1 MIFGYNYSPT
11 NKYTKQFYVKNLFI
25 FAIAPM
31 TENSSSKNRV
41 RVSSKKNLLEI
52 RIPLKKNTKALVAM
66 IFATLVWIFVLF
78 VLVGTTLRHTT
89 HFWIEVGLIIAI
101 LAWFAL
107 GMAGASFF
115 IWLFF
120 GRERILLNKEFFIT
134 DKPLVFFYRRNFY
147 DVKDIQNIRTD
158 VEIYKA
164 NRNGN
169 WIDEQRTVIK
179 FDTATKLVT
188 FGRGITKEEAE
199 FILLQLAQSPYLDKI
214 QFAVE
219 HRI

>member
-1 MIFGYNYSPT
+1 MDYRLST

-25 FAIAPM
+25 FAVVQMA
-31 TENSSSKNRV
+31 ENSIPKNRV
-41 RVSSKKNLLEI
+41 RISNKKSLLEI

-66 IFATLVWIFVLF
+66 IFATGVWVFALF
-78 VLVGTTLRHTT
+78 IMVGITLKHTT
-89 HFWIEVGLIIAI
+89 HFWIEFGLILAI
-101 LAWFAL
+101 LGWFAM

-120 GRERILLNKEFFIT
+120 GRERILINKEFFIT

-147 DVKDIQNIRTD
+147 DVKDIRNIRTD

-179 FDTATKLVT
+179 FDTTNKLVT
-188 FGRGITKEEAE
+188 FARGVTKAEAE
-199 FILLQLAQSPYLDKI
+199 YILLQLAQSSYLDKI

>member
-1 MIFGYNYSPT
+1 M
-11 NKYTKQFYVKNLFI
+11 
-25 FAIAPM
+25 A
-31 TENSSSKNRV
+31 ENSIPKNRV
-41 RVSSKKNLLEI
+41 RISNKKSLLEI

-66 IFATLVWIFVLF
+66 IFATGVWVFALF
-78 VLVGTTLRHTT
+78 IMVGITLKHTT
-89 HFWIEVGLIIAI
+89 HFWIEFGLILAI
-101 LAWFAL
+101 LGWFAM

-120 GRERILLNKEFFIT
+120 GRERILINKEFFIT

-147 DVKDIQNIRTD
+147 DVKDIRNIRTD

-179 FDTATKLVT
+179 FDTTNKLVT
-188 FGRGITKEEAE
+188 FARGVTKAEAE
-199 FILLQLAQSPYLDKI
+199 YILLQLAQSSYLDKI